1 MNCSEIRA
9 LLSSYLD
16 GAMTGKQMGTVH
28 GHLTD
33 CSACGSYYQQLKRTH
48 GMVSGLGRKPAPPE
62 LALRLRVAISR
73 ELART
78 AISWRERLRIRL
90 ENAINAFAVPATAG
104 ALSAVVVFGLLIGYF
119 ALPPVLQADNNDVPT
134 SLYTPPEL
142 KYSPFEMAAIG
153 TLNDAV
159 VVEAYVDANGRVQD
173 YKILSAPPDM
183 KDSLPELSNVLIFSQ
198 FRPATAFGQP
208 TSGKIVLSFSRVNV
222 RG

>member
-9 LLSSYLD
+9 QLSSYLD
-16 GAMTGKQMGTVH
+16 GAMTGKQMRVVH
-28 GHLTD
+28 SHVAGCT
-33 CSACGSYYQQLKRTH
+33 ACGSYYLQLKRTQ
-48 GMVSGLGRKPAPPE
+48 GSVAALGRKPAPPE

-73 ELART
+73 EIART
-78 AISWRERLRIRL
+78 GISWRERLRVRL

-119 ALPPVLQADNNDVPT
+119 ALPPALQADNNDVPT

-142 KYSPFEMAAIG
+142 KYSPFEMAAG
-153 TLNDAV
+153 TFSDAV

-173 YKILSAPPDM
+173 YKVLSAPPDM

-222 RG
+222 KG

>member
-9 LLSSYLD
+9 QLSSYLD
-16 GAMTGKQMGTVH
+16 GAMTGKQMGAVH
-28 GHLTD
+28 SHLTD
-33 CSACGSYYQQLKRTH
+33 CPNCGLYYQGLKRTQ
-48 GMVSGLGRKPAPPE
+48 GTISALGRKPAPPD

-73 ELART
+73 EIAQTR
-78 AISWRERLRIRL
+78 IPWQERLRIRL

-134 SLYTPPEL
+134 SLYTPPEF
-142 KYSPFEMAAIG
+142 KYSPFEMTIG
-153 TLNDAV
+153 PLSDAV
-159 VVEAYVDANGRVQD
+159 VVEAYVDANGHVQD
-173 YKILSAPPDM
+173 YKVLSAPPDM
-183 KDSLPELSNVLIFSQ
+183 KESLPQLSNMLIFSQ

-222 RG
+222 KG